1 MPYGLYMSAEG
12 VEAQSRRLDVIANN
26 LANVETVGFKRELA
40 ILQAREAEAI
50 EEGLDTVDS
59 GSINQIGGGIMLSE
73 TKTDFSQGPL
83 KKTNNPKDVAVKGE
97 GFFLVSKGDETL
109 LTRAGN
115 FDINS
120 LGELVT
126 QQGYQVLSES
136 GTPIVISREGGPWQI
151 TGSGEL
157 QQGGLSQALALVEP
171 ESLGDLIKMG
181 ENLFKPLA
189 EPQSIPP
196 GRRSVAPGHLEM
208 STAEPTTEMIA
219 MIEASRILE
228 ANVNMMKTQD
238 QMLGELINKLM
249 SS

>member
-1 MPYGLYMSAEG
+1 
-12 VEAQSRRLDVIANN
+12 VIANN

-40 ILQAREAEAI
+40 VLQARDAEAI

-59 GSINQIGGGIMLSE
+59 GSINQIGGGIVLSE

-83 KKTNNPKDVAVKGE
+83 KRTNMPKDVAIKGE

-136 GTPIVISREGGPWQI
+136 GTPMVISREGGPWEI
-151 TGSGEL
+151 TESGEL
-157 QQGGLSQALALVEP
+157 QQGGLSQALALVKP
-171 ESLGDLIKMG
+171 ESMGDLVKMG
-181 ENLFKPLA
+181 ENLFKSLA

-219 MIEASRILE
+219 MIEASRLLE

-238 QMLGELINKLM
+238 EMLGGLINRLM
-249 SS
+249 RI